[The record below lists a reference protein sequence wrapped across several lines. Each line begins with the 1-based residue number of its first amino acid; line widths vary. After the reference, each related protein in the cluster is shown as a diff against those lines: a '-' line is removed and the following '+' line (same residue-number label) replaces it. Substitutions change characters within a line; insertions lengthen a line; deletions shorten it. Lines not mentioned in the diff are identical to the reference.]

1 MLEKNCRQVNN
12 ISQALAIQKLRYMY
26 KAIFMRNF
34 LCCKQTALFH
44 RSRKV
49 SCAAILAFD
58 TVFHILEHWLI
69 HPNLLQLQL
78 PRCAELHFLLYFHI
92 NHFLSNSV
100 KVLGNNKIIMIACYC
115 ASQTRHKQ
123 AEEAQFQQE
132 SKKGLWTDGKML
144 SWHRPNGLSCKC
156 IAFVVLQFVQ
166 SQARILQC
174 I

>member
-1 MLEKNCRQVNN
+1 
-12 ISQALAIQKLRYMY
+12 MY

-92 NHFLSNSV
+92 NHFFV
-100 KVLGNNKIIMIACYC
+100 KFC
-115 ASQTRHKQ
+115 
-123 AEEAQFQQE
+123 E
-132 SKKGLWTDGKML
+132 STWE
-144 SWHRPNGLSCKC
+144 
-156 IAFVVLQFVQ
+156 
-166 SQARILQC
+166 
-174 I
+174 